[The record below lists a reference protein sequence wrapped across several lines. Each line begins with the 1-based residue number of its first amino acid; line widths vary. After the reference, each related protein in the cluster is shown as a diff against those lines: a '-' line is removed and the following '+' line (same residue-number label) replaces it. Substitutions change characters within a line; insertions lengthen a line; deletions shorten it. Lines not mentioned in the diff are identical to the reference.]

1 MSARACHGAL
11 ILTTLALAAM
21 LGGCDLENPG
31 DEAPVGSLYFPN
43 ALVISNEPEGAP
55 RFLFVASTNFD
66 LRYTSGTL
74 HAFSLD
80 AIDSAIKTCAKPDK
94 DGNDKLGAETCT
106 IELADALADEVF
118 IPTYA
123 TALAIDPDGKRI
135 VVGSRTEERLTTVNV
150 NLDAD
155 DAAFPAVKPAKP
167 APARIASDLL
177 GCESAES
184 RYCGTGTINGVDVV
198 TLDGL
203 EQPQAISDLIV
214 GRLSELTGDPADEQR
229 DYVATAHQ
237 RGAVSLYLE
246 DDDDTLVLSSVIEG
260 LGRTP
265 TSIARDPISGLFHV
279 ALRSNVLLRLGV
291 TIDRTSE
298 LAGASLYNATAVTL
312 VGGTL
317 SELRSIA
324 FLKEPVG
331 LGVAEGESQALIIAN
346 DPSALVLTNVTPGA
360 GSSVS
365 GRVQRVS
372 EIGGGGAR
380 LALGSIGG
388 RPLAAVTCL
397 DGRSVYIVDL
407 TSMETRAVVPNLSG
421 PFGVAFDEARE
432 RLYATDFRSSVVRIV
447 DLSQLAS
454 PTAAPESVRVV
465 ATLGRPRVV
474 QELK

>member
-1 MSARACHGAL
+1 MSARACHVAA
-11 ILTTLALAAM
+11 IFTTLALGAA
-21 LGGCDLENPG
+21 LSGCDLENPG

-43 ALVISNEPEGAP
+43 ALVISNEAEGAP

-66 LRYTSGTL
+66 LRYTSGAL

-80 AIDSAIKTCAKPDK
+80 AIDAEIQKCAD
-94 DGNDKLGAETCT
+94 DNNLGAETCP
-106 IELADALADEVF
+106 IELSAALADEVL

-135 VVGSRTEERLTTVNV
+135 VVSSRTDDRLTTIKV

-155 DAAFPAVKPAKP
+155 DAAVDGTNPV
-167 APARIASDLL
+167 ASDLL
-177 GCESAES
+177 GCESAAS
-184 RYCGTGTINGVDVV
+184 RGCGTGTTNGIDSV
-198 TLDGL
+198 TRDNLV
-203 EQPQAISDLIV
+203 QPEAPSDLVI
-214 GRLSELTGDPADEQR
+214 GRLSELTGDPDDDAR

-246 DDDDTLVLSSVIEG
+246 EDTGLQLSSVLED

-265 TSIARDPISGLFHV
+265 TGIARDPVSGLFHV
-279 ALRSNVLLRLGV
+279 TLRTNQMLRVGV
-291 TIDRTSE
+291 TLDTSGE
-298 LAGASLYNATAVTL
+298 LVGTRRYNARLYNATSVSIAGVAL
-312 VGGTL
+312 NQ
-317 SELRSIA
+317 LRSVA

-331 LGVAEGESQALIIAN
+331 LGVTEGGSQALIIAN
-346 DPSALVLTNVTPGA
+346 DPSALVLANVAPGA
-360 GSSVS
+360 GSSS
-365 GRVQRVS
+365 AGRVQRVA
-372 EIGGGGAR
+372 EIGAGGAR

-397 DGRSVYIVDL
+397 DGRSIYIVDL

-454 PTAAPESVRVV
+454 STAAPESVRVV

>member
-66 LRYTSGTL
+66 LRYTSGAL

-80 AIDSAIKTCAKPDK
+80 AIDRRIQECDD
-94 DGNDKLGAETCT
+94 DGILGAETCT
-106 IELADALADEVF
+106 VELAEVLADEML

-123 TALAIDPDGKRI
+123 TALAIDPDGTRI
-135 VVGSRTEERLTTVNV
+135 VVASRTEQRLTTVNV

-155 DAAFPAVKPAKP
+155 DRAFERVNPAS
-167 APARIASDLL
+167 ARVASDLL

-184 RYCGTGTINGVDVV
+184 RYCGTGSTNGVDVV

-203 EQPQAISDLIV
+203 EQPEATSDLII
-214 GRLSELTGDPADEQR
+214 GRLSELTGDPDDEQR

-237 RGAVSLYLE
+237 RGAVALYL
-246 DDDDTLVLSSVIEG
+246 DDDDDSLVLRSVIED

-291 TIDRTSE
+291 TIDTSSE
-298 LAGASLYNATAVTL
+298 LAGATLYNATAVTL

-331 LGVAEGESQALIIAN
+331 LGVAEGDSQALIIAN

-372 EIGGGGAR
+372 EIGAGGAR

-454 PTAAPESVRVV
+454 STAAPESVRVV

>member
-43 ALVISNEPEGAP
+43 ALVISNETEGAP

-66 LRYTSGTL
+66 LRYTSGAL

-80 AIDSAIKTCAKPDK
+80 AIDGAIEQCEK
-94 DGNDKLGAETCT
+94 DGKLGAETCT
-106 IELADALADEVF
+106 VELSDALADEVF

-123 TALAIDPDGKRI
+123 TALAIDPDGTRI
-135 VVGSRTEERLTTVNV
+135 VVASRTEDRLTTVNV

-155 DAAFPAVKPAKP
+155 DAAINESNPV
-167 APARIASDLL
+167 ASSLL
-177 GCESAES
+177 GCESAQS
-184 RYCGTGTINGVDVV
+184 RSCGTGTTNGVDVV

-203 EQPQAISDLIV
+203 EQPEATSDLII
-214 GRLSELTGDPADEQR
+214 GRLSELTGDPDDEQR

-237 RGAVSLYLE
+237 RGAVALYL
-246 DDDDTLVLSSVIEG
+246 DDDDDSLELSAVLEN

-291 TIDRTSE
+291 TIDTSSE
-298 LAGASLYNATAVTL
+298 LAGATLYNATAVTL

-372 EIGGGGAR
+372 EIGAGGAR

-454 PTAAPESVRVV
+454 RDAAPESVRVV
-465 ATLGRPRVV
+465 ATLGHPRVV

>member
-1 MSARACHGAL
+1 MSARARHFDA
-11 ILTTLALAAM
+11 ILTTLALGATLSA
-21 LGGCDLENPG
+21 CDLENPG
-31 DEAPVGSLYFPN
+31 SEAPVGSLYFPN
-43 ALVISNEPEGAP
+43 ALVISNETEGAP

-66 LRYTSGTL
+66 LRYTSGAL

-80 AIDSAIKTCAKPDK
+80 AIDRRINECAVK
-94 DGNDKLGAETCT
+94 DELGNDKLGAETCT
-106 IELADALADEVF
+106 VELAEALADEVF

-155 DAAFPAVKPAKP
+155 DGAFERVNPTS
-167 APARIASDLL
+167 ARVASDLL
-177 GCESAES
+177 GCESAQS
-184 RYCGTGTINGVDVV
+184 RYCGTGTTNGVDVV

-203 EQPQAISDLIV
+203 EQPQAISDLII

-237 RGAVSLYLE
+237 RGAVSLYL
-246 DDDDTLVLSSVIEG
+246 DDDEDSLVLSSVIEG

-291 TIDRTSE
+291 TIDTTSE

-331 LGVAEGESQALIIAN
+331 LGVAAGESQALIIAN

-372 EIGGGGAR
+372 EIGAGGAR

-432 RLYATDFRSSVVRIV
+432 RLYATDFRSSVIRIV

>member
-1 MSARACHGAL
+1 MSARACHVAAIFTTVALGA
-11 ILTTLALAAM
+11 ALS
-21 LGGCDLENPG
+21 GCDLENPG
-31 DEAPVGSLYFPN
+31 DEAPLGSLYFPN
-43 ALVISNEPEGAP
+43 ALVISNENQGAP

-66 LRYTSGTL
+66 LRYTTGAL

-80 AIDSAIKTCAKPDK
+80 AIDSAIADCGD
-94 DGNDKLGAETCT
+94 DVGAESCV
-106 IELADALADEVF
+106 IELNDALADEVL

-123 TALAIDPDGKRI
+123 TALAIDPDGTRI
-135 VVGSRTEERLTTVNV
+135 VVASRTDDRLTTINV
-150 NLDAD
+150 RLDAD
-155 DAAFPAVKPAKP
+155 DAALDDTDPV
-167 APARIASDLL
+167 ASELL
-177 GCESAES
+177 GCESTAS
-184 RYCGTGTINGVDVV
+184 RDCGTRTTNGVNVV
-198 TLDGL
+198 TREGF
-203 EQPQAISDLIV
+203 EQPQAPSDLII
-214 GRLSELTGDPADEQR
+214 GRYSELTGDPAHEQR

-237 RGAVSLYLE
+237 RGAVSLYVENEDGSLE
-246 DDDDTLVLSSVIEG
+246 LSSVLED

-265 TSIARDPISGLFHV
+265 TSIARDPVSGLFHV
-279 ALRSNVLLRLGV
+279 ALRSNLLLRLGV
-291 TIDRTSE
+291 TVDTSGD
-298 LAGASLYNATAVTL
+298 LKGARLFNATAVTL
-312 VGGTL
+312 AGSTL
-317 SELRSIA
+317 NELRSIA
-324 FLKEPVG
+324 FLKDPVG
-331 LGVAEGESQALIIAN
+331 LGVAAGESQALIIAN

-360 GSSVS
+360 GSSVA
-365 GRVQRVS
+365 GRVQRMS
-372 EIGGGGAR
+372 EIGAGGAR

-454 PTAAPESVRVV
+454 RTAAPESVRVV

>member
-11 ILTTLALAAM
+11 ILTTLALAAT
-21 LGGCDLENPG
+21 LSGCDLENPG

-43 ALVISNEPEGAP
+43 ALVISNEAEGAP

-66 LRYTSGTL
+66 LRYTTGAL

-80 AIDSAIKTCAKPDK
+80 AIDDVI
-94 DGNDKLGAETCT
+94 DGCETDGTLGAETCT
-106 IELADALADEVF
+106 VELADALADEVL

-123 TALAIDPDGKRI
+123 TALAIDPDGTRI
-135 VVGSRTEERLTTVNV
+135 VVASRTEDRLTTVKV
-150 NLDAD
+150 RLDAD
-155 DAAFPAVKPAKP
+155 DAAVDGTDAV
-167 APARIASDLL
+167 ASELL
-177 GCESAES
+177 GCESPQS
-184 RYCGTGTINGVDVV
+184 RDCGTGSTNSIDVV
-198 TLDGL
+198 TRERFG
-203 EQPQAISDLIV
+203 QPEAPSDLII
-214 GRLSELTGDPADEQR
+214 GRLSELTGDPDDEQR

-237 RGAVSLYLE
+237 RGAVSLYLDDSDDSLQLSAVLE
-246 DDDDTLVLSSVIEG
+246 D

-265 TSIARDPISGLFHV
+265 TSIARDPVSGLFHV
-279 ALRSNVLLRLGV
+279 ALRNNLLLRLGV
-291 TIDRTSE
+291 TIDESGE
-298 LAGASLYNATAVTL
+298 LMGARLFNATAVTL
-312 VGGTL
+312 SGGTL
-317 SELRSIA
+317 NDLRSIA

-331 LGVAEGESQALIIAN
+331 LGVARGESQALIIAN
-346 DPSALVLTNVTPGA
+346 DPSALVLTNVTPGS
-360 GSSVS
+360 GSAVA

-372 EIGGGGAR
+372 EIGAGGAR

-421 PFGVAFDEARE
+421 PFGVAFDEGRE

-465 ATLGRPRVV
+465 ATLGHPRVV